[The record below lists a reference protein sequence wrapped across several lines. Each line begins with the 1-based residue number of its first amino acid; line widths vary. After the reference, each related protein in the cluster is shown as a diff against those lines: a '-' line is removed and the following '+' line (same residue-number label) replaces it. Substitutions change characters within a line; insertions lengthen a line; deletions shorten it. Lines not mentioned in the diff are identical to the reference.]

1 MVDQPVRVVAA
12 ACDGACRGN
21 PGPGGWGAL
30 LRFENG
36 QTRELG
42 GFDPAT
48 TNNRMELTA
57 ALALFAEL
65 RNLPRHP
72 ELVIRTDSRYL
83 IDGLQTWLAG
93 WKRRGW
99 RTASGGPVLNQE
111 LWQQLEAARLPD
123 VRLVH
128 VRGHSGDPD
137 NDRCDAIA
145 VAFAQRQ
152 TPRLAS
158 GGPGP
163 GSAASGAVRD
173 LRGDPSGDSCSGP
186 SSGPKPAP
194 HAKASQRTR
203 PAAAPGGPRETLA
216 ARQPEPRSVPADPVQ
231 PQGIAAVG
239 AASSD
244 GPAPALG
251 TPDDR
256 DVRAEVAESRTSAD
270 RSQDSDTTQAALE
283 LDDAMA
289 SAAAEQAA
297 AEQGSAEQ
305 SSAEQGS
312 DEQSSAEQ
320 GAAAPA
326 GLNRLLSRLE
336 LADRLAAGG
345 YGLSLVELAQLVE
358 LPLRR
363 LEERQRAWTWRDWR
377 VEPLA
382 DGRWRLERGAGGL
395 EKRSPG

>member
-163 GSAASGAVRD
+163 GSAASGGVRD

-186 SSGPKPAP
+186 KPAS
-194 HAKASQRTR
+194 HATAAHRTR
-203 PAAAPGGPRETLA
+203 PAPASGGPRETLA
-216 ARQPEPRSVPADPVQ
+216 AREPEPGSVPAASVQ

-251 TPDDR
+251 PPDDR
-256 DVRAEVAESRTSAD
+256 DARAEVAGSRTSAG

-283 LDDAMA
+283 HDDAMA
-289 SAAAEQAA
+289 SAAAEQGS
-297 AEQGSAEQ
+297 AEQGSAERD
-305 SSAEQGS
+305 SA
-312 DEQSSAEQ
+312 EQSSAEQ